1 MASSPQ
7 PRLNSFFTEASP
19 AAPIP
24 MQSGQASEREH
35 APALVNART
44 RLSGVGAIKGRHRRA
59 GFTLI
64 ELLVVIA
71 IIAILAAMLLPA
83 LSRSKCRAV
92 GISCMNNLKQLQL
105 GWLIYSGDNED
116 RIVRNGGLQSLVTDP
131 NDPLAQPGQ
140 PKSNW
145 VLGSMKTVS
154 DGRTNQMLIQ
164 NGLLFSYVN
173 SLTVYKCPADRQIL
187 DGEQAIRSMSM
198 NAWLNP
204 ISTEGVLDDVN
215 YVAFTKQSNI
225 RSPAM
230 TWVLLDENPN
240 TIDDGWFVA
249 KPNTPN
255 TWYNIPAAYHCGSG
269 GISFADGH
277 AEIRKW
283 KDNAILSQAGVGAR
297 RDSSDDL
304 PWLIERTTIPK

>member
-1 MASSPQ
+1 MKTE
-7 PRLNSFFTEASP
+7 RVLNG
-19 AAPIP
+19 APFV
-24 MQSGQASEREH
+24 
-35 APALVNART
+35 APARACFT
-44 RLSGVGAIKGRHRRA
+44 DRA
-59 GFTLI
+59 GSEIGAPFRTLKRGHRTKAFTLI

-105 GWLIYSGDNED
+105 GWLMYSGDNED
-116 RIVRNGGLQSLVTDP
+116 KIARNGGLQSLVVDP
-131 NDPLAQPGQ
+131 NDPAAQPGQ

-154 DGRTNQMLIQ
+154 DGRSNPLLIQ

-173 SLTVYKCPADRQIL
+173 SLNVYKCPADRQIM
-187 DGEQAIRSMSM
+187 DGVQAVRSMSM
-198 NAWLNP
+198 NAWMNP
-204 ISTEGVLDDVN
+204 ISNEGVLDDVT
-215 YVAFTKQSNI
+215 YVTFTKQTSI
-225 RSPAM
+225 RGPAM

-255 TWYNIPAAYHCGSG
+255 AWYNIPAAYHCGAG

-283 KDNAILSQAGVGAR
+283 RDNAILSQAGVGAR
-297 RDSSDDL
+297 KDPNSDDL
-304 PWLIERTTIPK
+304 PWLIERTTIPR

>member
-1 MASSPQ
+1 M
-7 PRLNSFFTEASP
+7 
-19 AAPIP
+19 
-24 MQSGQASEREH
+24 
-35 APALVNART
+35 PALSRT
-44 RLSGVGAIKGRHRRA
+44 RPSAVCTVKGGHRA

-105 GWLIYSGDNED
+105 GWLMYSGDNED
-116 RIVRNGGLQSLVTDP
+116 KIVRNGGLQSLVTDP
-131 NDPLAQPGQ
+131 NDPAAQPGQ

-145 VLGSMKTVS
+145 VLGSMKNVG
-154 DGRTNQMLIQ
+154 DGRNNPLLIQ
-164 NGLLFSYVN
+164 NGLLFSYIN
-173 SLTVYKCPADRQIL
+173 SLNTYKCPADKQIL
-187 DGEQAIRSMSM
+187 DGVLAVRSMSM

-215 YVAFTKQSNI
+215 YVTFTKQVNI

-255 TWYNIPAAYHCGSG
+255 AWYNIPAAYHCGAG

-304 PWLIERTTIPK
+304 PWLIERTTITK

>member
-1 MASSPQ
+1 MK
-7 PRLNSFFTEASP
+7 
-19 AAPIP
+19 
-24 MQSGQASEREH
+24 
-35 APALVNART
+35 
-44 RLSGVGAIKGRHRRA
+44 RLSCGNQRAGARAA

-116 RIVRNGGLQSLVTDP
+116 KIVRNGGLQSLVTDP

-145 VLGSMKTVS
+145 VLGSMKSVG
-154 DGRTNQMLIQ
+154 DGRANPLLIQ
-164 NGLLFSYVN
+164 NGLLFSYIN
-173 SLTVYKCPADRQIL
+173 SLNVYKCPADRQIV
-187 DGEQAIRSMSM
+187 DGVLAARSMSM
-198 NAWLNP
+198 NAWMNP
-204 ISTEGVLDDVN
+204 ISNEGVLDDVN
-215 YVAFTKQSNI
+215 FVTFTKQANI
-225 RSPAM
+225 RGPAT

-255 TWYNIPAAYHCGSG
+255 AWYNIPAAYHCGAG

-283 KDNAILSQAGVGAR
+283 KDNAVLSQAGVGTR
-297 RDSSDDL
+297 RDPNCDDL
-304 PWLIERTTIPK
+304 PWLIERTTVTK